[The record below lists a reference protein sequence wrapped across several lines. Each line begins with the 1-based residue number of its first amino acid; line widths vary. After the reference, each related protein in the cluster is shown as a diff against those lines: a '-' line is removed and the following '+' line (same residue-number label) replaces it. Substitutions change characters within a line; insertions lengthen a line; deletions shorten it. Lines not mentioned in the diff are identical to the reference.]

1 MFRNLNLSE
10 LIEIRKAKYCVRS
23 EPVES
28 YLDLSDFGIV
38 DPNNEDSGTVS
49 VPMNVKHRESE
60 CENIQLCFS

>member
-28 YLDLSDFGIV
+28 YLDLSDFGNV
-38 DPNNEDSGTVS
+38 DPHDEASGL
-49 VPMNVKHRESE
+49 
-60 CENIQLCFS
+60 I

>member
-38 DPNNEDSGTVS
+38 DPHHETI
-49 VPMNVKHRESE
+49 RL
-60 CENIQLCFS
+60 IFSLVLFVQGIFL